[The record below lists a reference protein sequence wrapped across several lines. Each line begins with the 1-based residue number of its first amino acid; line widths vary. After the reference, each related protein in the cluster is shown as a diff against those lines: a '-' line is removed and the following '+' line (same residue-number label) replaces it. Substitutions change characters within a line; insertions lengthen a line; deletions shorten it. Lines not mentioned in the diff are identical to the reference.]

1 MFENYTIKSSITY
14 NCIKLRR
21 WFRINLTIYVQ
32 NLYTKHQ
39 KPYWEKL
46 NNTNGW
52 ICHYH
57 RLKYFLLWKLKL
69 FPNLPKFNI
78 VADKIWIVFS
88 RNKVF
93 LSYRELRFFTVVL
106 AKNSWGIV
114 GWNINQIHS
123 TFENQLRK
131 SVISIA
137 WSLGETT
144 HDHINKGR
152 KSISLN
158 IQILL
163 VIESS
168 WWIREEHFLNFLG
181 SISKYFT
188 ISITALKKKAKN
200 RSKLAVGILRL
211 SAIQWELSQNAHI
224 LMGKTTAKKNQNH
237 QRRKSEKGKKK
248 YGKVQK
254 KSKENFEGIKQKM

>member
-1 MFENYTIKSSITY
+1 MSSSRSQNAKTKCKAYCILTNSFKMFENYTIKSSITY

-21 WFRINLTIYVQ
+21 QFRINLTIYVQ

-78 VADKIWIVFS
+78 VGDKIWIVFS

-106 AKNSWGIV
+106 AKNIGELLDEILTRFIQHLK
-114 GWNINQIHS
+114 IN
-123 TFENQLRK
+123 
-131 SVISIA
+131 
-137 WSLGETT
+137 
-144 HDHINKGR
+144 
-152 KSISLN
+152 
-158 IQILL
+158 
-163 VIESS
+163 
-168 WWIREEHFLNFLG
+168 
-181 SISKYFT
+181 
-188 ISITALKKKAKN
+188 
-200 RSKLAVGILRL
+200 
-211 SAIQWELSQNAHI
+211 
-224 LMGKTTAKKNQNH
+224 
-237 QRRKSEKGKKK
+237 
-248 YGKVQK
+248 
-254 KSKENFEGIKQKM
+254 